1 LTHRQRS
8 IRIDNR
14 CGDGIID
21 SPEKS
26 SFRIRTL
33 LGWSAIQCAILL
45 LAWSAVPLWAT
56 QPAPRESAA
65 LAEMMVVQIAAS
77 SLLFPILLEN
87 FWTTLAVAL
96 LACLFI
102 HLAGKNSGAAENSL
116 LAVCGYVSLWIIG
129 LGCMSVRLS
138 TRALKLSGIWVF
150 SLWTLGGVLLWYLRL
165 ESDRAGKIILS
176 AQWFS
181 PIFGALSVSQKIKPN
196 GLGWLVAGLPL
207 LAACLDRAARKN
219 FDLAPTTLKK
229 L

>member
-1 LTHRQRS
+1 LS
-8 IRIDNR
+8 
-14 CGDGIID
+14 G
-21 SPEKS
+21 
-26 SFRIRTL
+26 
-33 LGWSAIQCAILL
+33 
-45 LAWSAVPLWAT
+45 VPLWAT

-65 LAEMMVVQIAAS
+65 LGEMIVVQIAAP

-87 FWTTLAVAL
+87 FRTTLAVAL

-102 HLAGKNSGAAENSL
+102 HLAGKISGAAENTL

-129 LGCMSVRLS
+129 LGRLSARLS

-165 ESDRAGKIILS
+165 ESDRTGKIILN

-181 PIFGALSVSQKIKPN
+181 PIFGALSLSQETKPN
-196 GLGWLVAGLPL
+196 WLGWLIVSLPL
-207 LAACLDRAARKN
+207 LAAASDKVARKN
-219 FDLAPTTLKK
+219 SDLAHTTLEK